1 MTGLIL
7 TIFGVLIAFLGC
19 IVDGVFANNIQET
32 DFAKCSYSGGS
43 NIAKT
48 CFPSKSKC
56 WSFSSAYKNLCRL
69 MPEVFRVCVFVFFL
83 FFFSLSFISFIM
95 FIFFS
100 DAYCVGLSVPKWSCY
115 CCYVY
120 AERQCRVHPFTAGSR
135 IADQKAML
143 PFLYQDVESC
153 GEVEYQFGYGG

>member
-1 MTGLIL
+1 MPVHAR
-7 TIFGVLIAFLGC
+7 FSFL
-19 IVDGVFANNIQET
+19 
-32 DFAKCSYSGGS
+32 
-43 NIAKT
+43 
-48 CFPSKSKC
+48 
-56 WSFSSAYKNLCRL
+56 
-69 MPEVFRVCVFVFFL
+69 VFRVLCFVFCVLCFVVLCFCFCL
-83 FFFSLSFISFIM
+83 FVFYHFIM

-120 AERQCRVHPFTAGSR
+120 AERQCRVHPFAAGSR

-153 GEVEYQFGYGG
+153 GEVQYQFGYGGSSSFKCRGLDKLEIVFTSIDIKYNSN